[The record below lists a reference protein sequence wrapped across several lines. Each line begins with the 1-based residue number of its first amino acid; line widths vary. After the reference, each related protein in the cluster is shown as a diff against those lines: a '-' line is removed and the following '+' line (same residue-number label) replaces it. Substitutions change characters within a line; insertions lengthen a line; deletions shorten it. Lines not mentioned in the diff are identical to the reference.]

1 MEFVNCDEEEV
12 PQYVSVRN
20 YESVRYTNNTLLGRV
35 LALARR
41 VVQEEGGEDGVLAQI
56 LRHNPLHLLTPD
68 KLLLVRRVLS
78 AVCTTDMSA
87 TIEKLLHLFTTEK

>member
-1 MEFVNCDEEEV
+1 MEFVECDDEAV
-12 PQYVSVRN
+12 PPYVSVRN
-20 YESVRYTNNTLLGRV
+20 FESVHYTNNTLLGRV
-35 LALARR
+35 LALAHR

-78 AVCTTDMSA
+78 AVCATDMSA
-87 TIEKLLHLFTTEK
+87 TVEKLLNLFTPEK